1 MTRPVRSCEK
11 EGTTFERDLRP
22 EIFFSY
28 RNYLTI
34 FTKNNASHRKAQVL
48 IVNRKLAAF
57 LPQILG
63 KKCNMRYKSLGLKHC
78 MRCPPLRE
86 GGCVSA
92 GRVTCTQPVITS
104 QSPAAPAPLTLRP
117 SFYKRKRRKNCWSC

>member
-1 MTRPVRSCEK
+1 MQAICW
-11 EGTTFERDLRP
+11 LRP

-57 LPQILG
+57 LPQIWG
-63 KKCNMRYKSLGLKHC
+63 EKCNMRYKSWVIPSL
-78 MRCPPLRE
+78 P
-86 GGCVSA
+86 A
-92 GRVTCTQPVITS
+92 TQASLPDAKT
-104 QSPAAPAPLTLRP
+104 QFLQAQAP
-117 SFYKRKRRKNCWSC
+117 

>member
-1 MTRPVRSCEK
+1 MQAICW
-11 EGTTFERDLRP
+11 LRP

-48 IVNRKLAAF
+48 IVSRKLEAF
-57 LPQILG
+57 LQQIMG
-63 KKCNMRYKSLGLKHC
+63 KKCNMRYKSFV
-78 MRCPPLRE
+78 RE
-86 GGCVSA
+86 ADTLSA
-92 GRVTCTQPVITS
+92 S
-104 QSPAAPAPLTLRP
+104 QARHLSLTLRP